1 MDTYNV
7 QFYDL
12 LSRAL
17 GDSSSKRLQGFLDN
31 VMAKKYNTLQLDG
44 FTFDEMQL
52 DFAYEQ
58 IQREVSITP
67 MANYYDLDSPA
78 IPRATEGLKSWTGK
92 IPRMKDVEYLNEDK
106 IRKQLLLEERI
117 AKVGPDRVQNG
128 ALNELFITT
137 DTLIGG
143 HTNSLTYQRHQMVSK
158 GEFSI
163 TFANNPKG
171 VAGLTFSAH
180 VPSGNI
186 TTLPSDTTRWWT
198 SATHTTANEGNAS
211 DPVKNMTD
219 MVLNANDKGVSA
231 VHFEIQ
237 KNYFKQI
244 LNHSK
249 VLKAIA
255 MNMFP
260 TADVTNTQSAV
271 SVMSYDVKKSALE
284 SIVGCPIKVID
295 SMVSVEAPVKA
306 TKTFTKVNKQAF
318 EGDVVVLVPDGN
330 IGRVL
335 TVEPITVPGG
345 IYATFY
351 GGRLLMTVDVDPVRK
366 CQGFHTEMT
375 SLAVPEVPQYMW
387 YLYPNNV

>member
-1 MDTYNV
+1 MNTYTV

-31 VMAKKYNTLQLDG
+31 VMAKKYNSLQLDG

-78 IPRATEGLKSWTGK
+78 IPRSTEGFKSWTGK

-117 AKVGPDRVQNG
+117 AKVGAERVQNG

-137 DTLIGG
+137 DNLIGG

-158 GEFSI
+158 GEFAI
-163 TFANNPKG
+163 TYANNPKG

-180 VPSGNI
+180 VPSANI
-186 TTLPSDTTRWWT
+186 NTLQGDARWWT
-198 SATHTTANEGNAS
+198 NAS
-211 DPVKNMTD
+211 HTSTYEGSASNPVND
-219 MVLNANDKGVSA
+219 MLLMVQNAAERGVA
-231 VHFEIQ
+231 NVHFEVN
-237 KNYFKQI
+237 KAYFKQI

-249 VLKAIA
+249 VCKSIA
-255 MNMFP
+255 MNLFP
-260 TADVTNTQSAV
+260 TAASVSETTAAV
-271 SVMSYDVKKSALE
+271 AVMAEDVKKRTLE
-284 SIVGCPIKVID
+284 SIIGCPIKVVD

-306 TKTFTKVNKQAF
+306 TKSFTKVNKAAF
-318 EGDVVVLVPDGN
+318 EPDVLVLVPDGN

-345 IYATFY
+345 TYATFY
-351 GGRLLMTVDVDPVRK
+351 GGRLLMTVEVDPVRK

-375 SLAVPEVPQYMW
+375 SLVVPEVPQYMW
-387 YLYPNNV
+387 YIYPNNV